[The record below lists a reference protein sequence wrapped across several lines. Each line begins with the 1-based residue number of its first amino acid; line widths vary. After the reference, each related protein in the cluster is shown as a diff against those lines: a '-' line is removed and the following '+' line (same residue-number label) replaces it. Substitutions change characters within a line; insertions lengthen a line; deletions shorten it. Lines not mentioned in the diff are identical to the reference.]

1 MVEAAPDPNCP
12 GCQTLLAKIA
22 LLEARVRANSSNSSR
37 PPSSD
42 PPWSG
47 PSRSTP
53 PSGRKRGGQPGHEKS
68 ERPLLPP
75 EDVDRLELCKPS
87 TCEHCGGGLF
97 GKDLSPHRHQV
108 TELPPTKP
116 VVVEYQLHTLACR
129 ACGRRTRAE
138 LPAGVPSGAFGP
150 RLQALVVLHTGV
162 YRVSRRNVQRLM
174 ADAYGVELSLGAI
187 SNIEKTFA
195 EALAGPHNQALEKVQ
210 RSAVTHLDETSWRER
225 NRLAWLWTAVTKD
238 VSVFLIRPT
247 RGAAVAKELIGERF
261 DGVAVS
267 DRWSG
272 YDWIDI
278 EQRQAC
284 WAHLLRDF
292 RKIAESQGLTS
303 WIGESLEKRAREL
316 FALWHRVRDGTLQRV
331 TFRRHVRRI
340 RRGMVDLLQL
350 GAASDGWRVPGLC
363 RGILEL
369 EQAMWTFV
377 RREGI
382 EPTNNDAERAL
393 RPGVIW
399 RKTCLGTQSD
409 RGSRFAERLMSCVT
423 TLRRNERNVLDYLC
437 AVSGAALRDDPIP
450 SFVN

>member
-1 MVEAAPDPNCP
+1 
-12 GCQTLLAKIA
+12 LK
-22 LLEARVRANSSNSSR
+22 
-37 PPSSD
+37 
-42 PPWSG
+42 
-47 PSRSTP
+47 
-53 PSGRKRGGQPGHEKS
+53 
-68 ERPLLPP
+68 
-75 EDVDRLELCKPS
+75 
-87 TCEHCGGGLF
+87 
-97 GKDLSPHRHQV
+97 HR
-108 TELPPTKP
+108 
-116 VVVEYQLHTLACR
+116 R
-129 ACGRRTRAE
+129 ACVDVACHLPERGR
-138 LPAGVPSGAFGP
+138 PAGPGAPSPSASVAP
-150 RLQALVVLHTGV
+150 SPAR
-162 YRVSRRNVQRLM
+162 
-174 ADAYGVELSLGAI
+174 ADAYGDGAQGPAALERQSLKLREIATARGLPTR
-187 SNIEKTFA
+187 NPED
-195 EALAGPHNQALEKVQ
+195 PEKVQ